1 MVSPS
6 YNIAVVGA
14 TGAVGSVML
23 KLLEER
29 DFPVASLRALASERS
44 AGQTVSFRDDDI
56 EVEELTPDSFE
67 GIQVALFSAGG
78 ARSKEFAP
86 HAVAAG
92 AIVIDNSSAFRQ
104 EPNVPLVV
112 PEVNP
117 EDVKWHEGIIAN
129 PNCSTIQMVVALK
142 PIYDAVGIERIVV
155 TTFQSVSGTGNKA
168 IEELF
173 NQSQAVIESG
183 EVEVNVYP
191 HQIAFNVIPH
201 IEHFH
206 DNGYTNEEVKMVN
219 ETRKI
224 FGDPQ
229 IGVSPTCV
237 RVPVYNAHSEAVNIR
252 TTRPISVDEV
262 QRLMLS
268 APGVTLVDDPAASD
282 YPMPLEA
289 EGRDDVFVG
298 RIREDDSAENSLNLW
313 VVSDNLRKGAATN
326 AIQIAELLVSGGL
339 IE

>member
-1 MVSPS
+1 
-6 YNIAVVGA
+6 
-14 TGAVGSVML
+14 ML

-29 DFPVASLRALASERS
+29 NFPVKDIRALASGRS
-44 AGQTVSFRDDDI
+44 AGQTATFDGVDI
-56 EVEELTPDSFE
+56 EVEELMTGSFE
-67 GIQVALFSAGG
+67 GVQIALFSAGG
-78 ARSKEFAP
+78 DRSREFAP
-86 HAVAAG
+86 AAVAAG
-92 AIVIDNSSAFRQ
+92 AVVIDNSSAFRQ
-104 EPNVPLVV
+104 EPNVPLIV

-117 EDVKWHEGIIAN
+117 EDIKWHEGIIAN

-168 IEELF
+168 IAELF
-173 NQSQAVIESG
+173 SQSEAVLDSGDIEID
-183 EVEVNVYP
+183 VYP

-201 IEHFH
+201 IEHFL

-224 FGDPQ
+224 FSDPE
-229 IGVSPTCV
+229 IGLTATCV

-262 QRLMLS
+262 RRLMLS
-268 APGVTLVDDPAASD
+268 APGVTLIDDPSANE
-282 YPMPLEA
+282 YPMPLTA
-289 EGRDDVFVG
+289 EGKDDVFVG
-298 RIREDDSAENSLNLW
+298 RIRADESAENSMNLW

-326 AIQIAELLVSGGL
+326 AIQIAELLVTGGML
-339 IE
+339 D

>member
-1 MVSPS
+1 MADS

-29 DFPVASLRALASERS
+29 NFPVAEIRAFASGRS
-44 AGQTVSFRDDDI
+44 AGQKVPFKGGEL
-56 EVEELTPDSFE
+56 EVEELTAGSFE
-67 GIQVALFSAGG
+67 DVQVALFSAGG
-78 ARSKEFAP
+78 ARSREFAP
-86 HAVAAG
+86 AAVAAG
-92 AIVIDNSSAFRQ
+92 AVVIDNSSAFRQ
-104 EPNVPLVV
+104 EPNVPLIV

-117 EDVKWHEGIIAN
+117 GDIKWHEGIIAN

-142 PIYDAVGIERIVV
+142 PIFDAVGIERIMV

-173 NQSQAVIESG
+173 SQSEAVLESG

-224 FGDPQ
+224 FGAPD
-229 IGVSPTCV
+229 IRMTATCV
-237 RVPVYNAHSEAVNIR
+237 RVPVFSAHSEAVNIQ
-252 TTRPISVDEV
+252 TIRPISVEEV
-262 QRLMLS
+262 RRLLLS
-268 APGVTLVDDPAASD
+268 APGVILVDDPTENE
-282 YPMPLEA
+282 YPMPLMA
-289 EGRDDVFVG
+289 EGTDEVYVG
-298 RIREDDSAENSLNLW
+298 RIREDDSGEDSINLW

-326 AIQIAELLVSGGL
+326 AVQIAELLAGSGL
-339 IE
+339 LD

>member
-1 MVSPS
+1 
-6 YNIAVVGA
+6 
-14 TGAVGSVML
+14 ML

-29 DFPVASLRALASERS
+29 SFPVKDIRALASSRS
-44 AGQTVSFRDDDI
+44 AGQTVIFDGVEV
-56 EVEELTPDSFE
+56 EVEELTPESFE
-67 GIQVALFSAGG
+67 GIQIALFSAGG

-86 HAVAAG
+86 AAVAAG
-92 AIVIDNSSAFRQ
+92 AVVIDNSSAFRQ

-117 EDVKWHEGIIAN
+117 EDIKWHEGIIAN

-142 PIYDAVGIERIVV
+142 PIYDAVGIERIIV

-173 NQSQAVIESG
+173 SQAESVLESG
-183 EVEVNVYP
+183 EVAVNVYP
-191 HQIAFNVIPH
+191 HQIAFNVLPH

-206 DNGYTNEEVKMVN
+206 ESGYTNEEVKMVN

-224 FGDPQ
+224 FGDPK
-229 IGVSPTCV
+229 IGVSATCV
-237 RVPVYNAHSEAVNIR
+237 RVPVYNAHSEAVNIQ
-252 TTRPISVDEV
+252 TTRPISVEEV
-262 QRLMLS
+262 RRLMLS
-268 APGVTLVDDPAASD
+268 APGVTLVDNPDAD
-282 YPMPLEA
+282 EYPMPLIA

-298 RIREDDSAENSLNLW
+298 RIRDDDSAENSLNLW

-326 AIQIAELLVSGGL
+326 AIQIAELLAAGGL
-339 IE
+339 LK

>member
-1 MVSPS
+1 MANL

-14 TGAVGSVML
+14 TGAVGGVML

-29 DFPVASLRALASERS
+29 NFPVANLRALASERS
-44 AGQTVSFRDDDI
+44 AGQTVTFRGEEI
-56 EVEELTPDSFE
+56 EIEELTANSFE
-67 GIQVALFSAGG
+67 DVQVALFSAGG

-86 HAVAAG
+86 AAVAAG
-92 AIVIDNSSAFRQ
+92 AVAIDNSSAFRQ

-117 EDVKWHEGIIAN
+117 EDIKWHEGIIAN

-173 NQSQAVIESG
+173 NQCQAVIESG

-191 HQIAFNVIPH
+191 HQIAFNVLPH

-206 DNGYTNEEVKMVN
+206 DNGYTNEEVKMAN

-224 FGDPQ
+224 FGDPE
-229 IGVSPTCV
+229 IGVTATCV
-237 RVPVYNAHSEAVNIR
+237 RVPVYNAHSEAVNVR
-252 TTRPISVDEV
+252 TTRPVTVDEV
-262 QRLMLS
+262 RRLMLN
-268 APGVTLVDDPAASD
+268 ADGVTLLDDPSSNE
-282 YPMPLEA
+282 YPMPLIA
-289 EGRDDVFVG
+289 EGRDEVFVG

-326 AIQIAELLVSGGL
+326 AIQIAELLVNGGML
-339 IE
+339 E